1 MKPGWHPKTFG
12 VADTNVG
19 GCIHLRQYLVLPLG
33 TMTVL
38 QALAILEAAV
48 LECKKREINTAE
60 VRNALD
66 LLASV
71 VDSAVSLSHARR
83 PRRQ

>member
-38 QALAILEAAV
+38 EALAILESAT
-48 LECKKREINTAE
+48 LECKQRDIYTPE
-60 VRNALD
+60 VRGRWICWNHTFGQ
-66 LLASV
+66 SG
-71 VDSAVSLSHARR
+71 
-83 PRRQ
+83 